1 MAKEKDISLIS
12 EDSIKNKIYT
22 IRGFQVMLDSDLAE
36 IYGYSTKDFN
46 RQVRNNIERFDDDF
60 MFQITKEEV
69 LELSRCKYSTSIMQT
84 IGIKGGRV
92 YLPYVFTES
101 GIYMLM
107 TVLKSELAIKQSK
120 MLIRLFRSMKDFVI
134 QTEGIYRHLEK
145 IDGKLLSYDV
155 KLTEHDKKFEKILE
169 DLTDPNIKKSALF
182 FAGQMFDAFS
192 LLTKLITEAKDSIIL
207 IDNYIDTATL
217 DILAKKKEGV
227 KIKIITSAKGNK
239 LTTQD
244 LKTFTSQYGELEIKL
259 SDEFHDRFLILDEL
273 KLYHIGASL
282 KDAGK
287 KCFEISLID
296 DKKHIEE
303 LLKRIKEETC

>member
-1 MAKEKDISLIS
+1 
-12 EDSIKNKIYT
+12 
-22 IRGFQVMLDSDLAE
+22 
-36 IYGYSTKDFN
+36 
-46 RQVRNNIERFDDDF
+46 
-60 MFQITKEEV
+60 
-69 LELSRCKYSTSIMQT
+69 
-84 IGIKGGRV
+84 
-92 YLPYVFTES
+92 
-101 GIYMLM
+101 MLM
-107 TVLKSELAIKQSK
+107 TTLKGDLAIRQSIT
-120 MLIRLFRSMKDFVI
+120 LIRLFKAMREFVKENNLLLNRI
-134 QTEGIYRHLEK
+134 DRLEIK
-145 IDGKLLSYDV
+145 QLE
-155 KLTEHDKKFEKILE
+155 TDKNFKAIFEKLDENKI
-169 DLTDPNIKKSALF
+169 PKAALF

-244 LKTFTSQYGELEIKL
+244 IKTFTSQYGELETKP

-296 DKKHIEE
+296 DKKYIEE